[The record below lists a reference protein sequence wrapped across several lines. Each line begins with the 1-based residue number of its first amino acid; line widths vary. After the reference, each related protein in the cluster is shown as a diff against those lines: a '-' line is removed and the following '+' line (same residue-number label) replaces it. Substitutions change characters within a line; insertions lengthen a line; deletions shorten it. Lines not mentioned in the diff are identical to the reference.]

1 METIKLTDRIGVLLI
16 DYQPVYTENP
26 NVKKNFPNLQNN
38 VRAFLNYV
46 RSYIP
51 SENIIHIRTN
61 YNSTFATNFKKY
73 HPDKPIPFDVHP
85 TCYAS
90 SFQNEKVI
98 VKSSFDG
105 FLNTFLE
112 KYLKERKIDTL
123 IVCGL
128 LTSICV
134 LFTTQS
140 AFSLGF
146 HVYLYQPACAD
157 RTLTN
162 HNYTIQFY
170 KNYIFTLI
178 PDDFIFYSKSYK
190 CSSIEK

>member
-1 METIKLTDRIGVLLI
+1 MESIELTNKIGIVLI

-26 NVKKNFPNLQNN
+26 NVKKHFPNLEKN
-38 VRAFLNYV
+38 VCYFLNYI
-46 RSYIP
+46 RCHIP

-61 YNSTFATNFKKY
+61 YNSTFAANFKKY

-85 TCYAS
+85 TYYAS
-90 SFQNEKVI
+90 AFENEKII

-112 KYLKERKIDTL
+112 KYLKERNIDIL

-140 AFSLGF
+140 AFSLGYK
-146 HVYLYQPACAD
+146 VYLYQPACAD
-157 RTLTN
+157 RSLTN
-162 HNYTIQFY
+162 HNYTIQLY
-170 KNYIFTLI
+170 KNYIFKLI
-178 PDDFIFYSKSYK
+178 SNDFIFFTNNNFQN
-190 CSSIEK
+190 